1 MRTRINQP
9 VTKSFDIFCSPHRVS
24 LFIFLGVAK
33 FWETGAGAKSCHLM
47 ESSFSQ
53 NVFESSHLSLKK
65 KEKKTKR
72 TWTAVEKFFLIKC
85 LTRYYFTLALHP
97 LRPKG
102 RSEVLTGVK
111 SGEHHRGQMAKT
123 WSRFQLWC
131 LTLKKKPKTPKHQSH
146 TFLSL
151 SKKEKLD
158 WIQYRLFH
166 GKIPQPCLFSHLTA
180 CCQLFDERNGHS
192 TGH

>member
-1 MRTRINQP
+1 MGTRINQP

-131 LTLKKKPKTPKHQSH
+131 LTLKKK
-146 TFLSL
+146 L
-151 SKKEKLD
+151 KLLN
-158 WIQYRLFH
+158 I
-166 GKIPQPCLFSHLTA
+166 KATLFSLCQKKKNWTGSNIDFFTGKYRNLVCFLT
-180 CCQLFDERNGHS
+180 
-192 TGH
+192 